1 MKKFISLICL
11 LLSFIFISCEMPI
24 KEYQGKEIIKL
35 TYTTIDFFGGNTI
48 TYEFDFIEN
57 KSYKSKN
64 NIFDDA
70 YLVEDLATFTEEQ
83 EEIFMNKCY
92 TYGLFSIE
100 DLYENKN
107 VEDGGGWTLTITYDD
122 DSKKESK
129 GKNKSPKNVFDK
141 CAYAFYD
148 LCNEGVL
155 RYIDTQKSN

>member
-24 KEYQGKEIIKL
+24 KEYQGKDIIKL
-35 TYTTIDFFGGNTI
+35 TYSTIDFFGGNTI

-83 EEIFMNKCY
+83 EEVFMNKCY

-122 DSKKESK
+122 ESKKESK

>member
-1 MKKFISLICL
+1 MKKFISLIYL

-24 KEYQGKEIIKL
+24 KEYQGKDIIKL
-35 TYTTIDFFGGNTI
+35 TYSTIDFFGGNTI

>member
-1 MKKFISLICL
+1 MKRFISLICL

-24 KEYQGKEIIKL
+24 KEYQGKDIIKL
-35 TYTTIDFFGGNTI
+35 TYSTIDFFGGNTI
-48 TYEFDFIEN
+48 TYEFDFVEN

-122 DSKKESK
+122 NSKKESK
-129 GKNKSPKNVFDK
+129 GKNKSPNNVFDK

>member
-1 MKKFISLICL
+1 MKKLISLICL

-24 KEYQGKEIIKL
+24 KEYQGKDIIKL
-35 TYTTIDFFGGNTI
+35 TYSTIDFLGGNTI

-64 NIFDDA
+64 NVFDDS

-92 TYGLFSIE
+92 TFGLFSLKE
-100 DLYENKN
+100 LYEDKN
-107 VEDGGGWTLTITYDD
+107 VDDGGGWTLTITYDD
-122 DSKKESK
+122 DSKKESI